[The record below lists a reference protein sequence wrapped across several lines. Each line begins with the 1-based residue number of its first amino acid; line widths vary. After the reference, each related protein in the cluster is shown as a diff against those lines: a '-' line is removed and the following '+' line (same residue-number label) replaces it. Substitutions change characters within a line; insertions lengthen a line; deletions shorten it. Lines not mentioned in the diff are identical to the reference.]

1 MVGKKA
7 RPLPTSWAAG
17 TREAPGGQRAGWRA
31 STGGSAEGGLWR
43 KISDDIIFN
52 VFAVMNAYEIMDRTA
67 AQTKPAHDLI
77 RFSF

>member
-1 MVGKKA
+1 MVKKK
-7 RPLPTSWAAG
+7 
-17 TREAPGGQRAGWRA
+17 
-31 STGGSAEGGLWR
+31 